1 MILKLNFLLLKTSIT
16 GMDQFYSIAMFP
28 FEKQSKNCILLLWGN
43 RGPVIKDHKCPPS
56 WIEMKL
62 QVHRLTSDLLFQL
75 SQVGLHQWTILWEE
89 MALVSLSEELFGSQ
103 NQDDRAEMKFMVLMI
118 LFQNSKAALKQKF
131 RSNQPTGI
139 CSIQISLFLCEEY
152 GGSEQQIVVIWS
164 PGPPIFNFRFGIVE
178 MSRNSRNVLIQRLWQ

>member
-1 MILKLNFLLLKTSIT
+1 
-16 GMDQFYSIAMFP
+16 
-28 FEKQSKNCILLLWGN
+28 
-43 RGPVIKDHKCPPS
+43 
-56 WIEMKL
+56 MKL

-75 SQVGLHQWTILWEE
+75 SQVGLHQRTILWEE

-139 CSIQISLFLCEEY
+139 CSIQISLSLCEEY

>member
-1 MILKLNFLLLKTSIT
+1 MKT
-16 GMDQFYSIAMFP
+16 P
-28 FEKQSKNCILLLWGN
+28 K
-43 RGPVIKDHKCPPS
+43 VPPAPPP
-56 WIEMKL
+56 EFKMKF

-75 SQVGLHQWTILWEE
+75 SQVWLHQRTILWEE

-103 NQDDRAEMKFMVLMI
+103 NQDDRAKMKFMVLMI